1 MSTKDNN
8 TYINRPFNIRP
19 ICFWAFFVALTVA
32 VCIGFKGRPVG
43 IAVYFV
49 VLIGLFT
56 ALQFLKCRDKVLTF
70 FGTSR
75 INFVITIALCLV
87 VALSFALTSLSY
99 THQKSFA
106 GYNDLSGVVERHNL
120 NEDGSGWFIISNA
133 KFGTTKVNGQVR
145 VFINNPNEST
155 RANVISTYRVKMNT
169 QLGRANNNDWNI
181 NNSIK
186 YTANIGLR
194 DEVTA
199 VGTAKDG
206 RSVILRHSQSFLRK
220 HMRNR
225 NADLMYAMMFG
236 DRSDLDD
243 ELSESFS
250 LTGIAHVL
258 AVSGLHVGILVG
270 MLVLLLNVC
279 RVSRKKQL
287 PIIASVLL
295 AYCYLC
301 GFRYSILRASIMF
314 MVFVARRAFL
324 RSNDMLSS
332 VSLAAIIILVLFPFS
347 LVSASFQFSFACMLG
362 IALFNL
368 PFTKFF
374 KKALS
379 LRRHCEG
386 RSNPGPQNSHK
397 SPKQS
402 KLSDWLSQALSMYCA
417 TFLGCLPL
425 MIKYFGFVSL
435 LGVFTNVLFLPLLV
449 IAFQVSL
456 LAVLTWIAFPLL
468 YVVNVALNGIIAT
481 THWLA
486 SLPFATISVAGG
498 GGGYWFL
505 LYFVGLIFTTR
516 FIFLRKRWKYSVAGV
531 LIAIYAVAVIVV

>member
-270 MLVLLLNVC
+270 MLVLL
-279 RVSRKKQL
+279 
-287 PIIASVLL
+287 
-295 AYCYLC
+295 
-301 GFRYSILRASIMF
+301 
-314 MVFVARRAFL
+314 
-324 RSNDMLSS
+324 
-332 VSLAAIIILVLFPFS
+332 
-347 LVSASFQFSFACMLG
+347 
-362 IALFNL
+362 
-368 PFTKFF
+368 
-374 KKALS
+374 
-379 LRRHCEG
+379 
-386 RSNPGPQNSHK
+386 
-397 SPKQS
+397 
-402 KLSDWLSQALSMYCA
+402 
-417 TFLGCLPL
+417 
-425 MIKYFGFVSL
+425 
-435 LGVFTNVLFLPLLV
+435 
-449 IAFQVSL
+449 
-456 LAVLTWIAFPLL
+456 
-468 YVVNVALNGIIAT
+468 
-481 THWLA
+481 
-486 SLPFATISVAGG
+486 
-498 GGGYWFL
+498 
-505 LYFVGLIFTTR
+505 
-516 FIFLRKRWKYSVAGV
+516 
-531 LIAIYAVAVIVV
+531 